1 MLGTRC
7 PVHTMVAR
15 LAQTIFTI
23 TGIVQLRRVVYL
35 ILLKQPQMILFVQQD
50 GPYLLPEAKN
60 PGQPCL
66 RCTLLRA
73 VLLVQAHFVRFQ
85 YHWKLP
91 DVIIGLGDNKR
102 TIRVTGTTGL
112 RFLILA
118 KGRMRIIYISRRI
131 ASTRHINTTKVTA

>member
-1 MLGTRC
+1 
-7 PVHTMVAR
+7 MVER

-60 PGQPCL
+60 PGQPYPRHIL
-66 RCTLLRA
+66 SRT
-73 VLLVQAHFVRFQ
+73 VLLVQARSARSL

-91 DVIIGLGDNKR
+91 DATIGLGDNKR
-102 TIRVTGTTGL
+102 TIRVMGTTGL

-118 KGRMRIIYISRRI
+118 KGRMRITYISRRLV
-131 ASTRHINTTKVTA
+131 SSHHINTTKVTA